1 MLRTPLTVIVGNAEL
16 IMRLKMSESD
26 IIDVGSQI
34 VKEPVLISD
43 IMTNLQGKYP
53 EFECQNEGEAPV
65 NGNSV
70 LLLRLMDNLLA
81 NAFAVGTEVV
91 VLVSGKTTKLINNG
105 PPIHERTIRKL
116 NNGRRLAIGEYQGNG
131 QGVIICHEIMKR
143 RLTPLRIASQ

>member
-1 MLRTPLTVIVGNAEL
+1 MGDLQEGE
-16 IMRLKMSESD
+16 
-26 IIDVGSQI
+26 I

-53 EFECQNEGEAPV
+53 EFECENEGEAPV

-70 LLLRLMDNLLA
+70 LLLRLMDNILA
-81 NAFAVGTEVV
+81 NAFAAGTEVV

-105 PPIHERTIRKL
+105 PTIPERTIRKL

-131 QGVIICHEIMKR
+131 QGLIICHEIMKR
-143 RLTPLRIASQ
+143 HQGEMQIDFVEDRTTVTLSF